1 MEAVNIEVVKEED
14 QAVQNDPVSEPFVI
28 HLKPRTSSLSK
39 GKEKKIMKYA
49 AMTVLCK
56 L

>member
-1 MEAVNIEVVKEED
+1 MEAVNIELVNEED
-14 QAVQNDPVSEPFVI
+14 QVIQSDPVSEPFVI
-28 HLKPRTSSLSK
+28 HLRPRTSSLSK

-49 AMTVLCK
+49 ALSVWCK